1 VAADAGDSQEVAPAT
16 RRPLAFRFAVV
27 RYDASLASARRAGR
41 PPDSRRDAGATIS
54 LEPVT
59 HFLTGAC
66 LARAG
71 FNRKT
76 ALATATMTLAAEAPD
91 IDIVGNFKDPVF
103 GFAHHRGF
111 THSFLG
117 LLLVQ
122 ALVVGLI
129 YVIWRLRGRKIKN
142 PNLPPR
148 WGLLFL
154 FAYLAGLTHI
164 LLDFTNN
171 YGVRPFWP
179 FSEKW
184 YSWDIVFIIEPVLL
198 LLLIG
203 GLVLPGLFSLI
214 NDEIGV
220 RRKGPAGRLAA
231 VVALLGVIAV
241 WGVRDYEHRR
251 AVYALDSR
259 LYNGADPVRVSAY
272 PRWVNPFQWYGVVET
287 RDFFA
292 TMGVDSSIPDADPEG
307 RMEIRRKPEE
317 TSVTLAAK
325 RSELGRVYLD
335 WAQYPLVE
343 TEPIESGYIVRFRDL
358 RYYDPNQTRRDLLG
372 ARVELD
378 QSLQVVRES
387 FGSRSRTP

>member
-1 VAADAGDSQEVAPAT
+1 
-16 RRPLAFRFAVV
+16 
-27 RYDASLASARRAGR
+27 
-41 PPDSRRDAGATIS
+41 
-54 LEPVT
+54 LEPLT

-91 IDIVGNFKDPVF
+91 IDIIGSFKDPVF

-122 ALVVGLI
+122 AVAVGLI
-129 YVIWRLRGRKIKN
+129 YVIWRMRGRRIKD
-142 PNLPPR
+142 PNMLPR

-179 FSEKW
+179 FSERW
-184 YSWDIVFIIEPVLL
+184 YSWDIVFIVEPLLWVLL
-198 LLLIG
+198 IV
-203 GLVLPGLFSLI
+203 GLVVPALFSLI

-251 AVYALDSR
+251 AVQALDSR
-259 LYNGADPVRVSAY
+259 VYQGDDPVRVSAY
-272 PRWVNPFQWYGVVET
+272 PNWLNPFRWYGVVET

-292 TMGVDSSIPDADPEG
+292 TMAVDSSVPDVDPEG
-307 RMEIRRKPEE
+307 RMGIRRKPEE
-317 TSVTLAAK
+317 TPVTLAAK

-335 WAQYPLVE
+335 WAKYPVVE
-343 TEPIESGYIVRFRDL
+343 TEQIESGYIVRFRDL
-358 RYYDPNQTRRDLLG
+358 RYYDPNQTRRDILG

-378 QSLQVVRES
+378 RSLNVVGES
-387 FGSRSRTP
+387 FGSRSRRP

>member
-1 VAADAGDSQEVAPAT
+1 
-16 RRPLAFRFAVV
+16 
-27 RYDASLASARRAGR
+27 
-41 PPDSRRDAGATIS
+41 
-54 LEPVT
+54 
-59 HFLTGAC
+59 
-66 LARAG
+66 
-71 FNRKT
+71 
-76 ALATATMTLAAEAPD
+76 MTLAAEAPD
-91 IDIVGNFKDPVF
+91 IDIIGNFKDTFF

-129 YVIWRLRGRKIKN
+129 YGIWRLRGRKVKD

-154 FAYLAGLTHI
+154 FAYLAGLTHL

-179 FSEKW
+179 FWEKW
-184 YSWDIVFIIEPVLL
+184 YSWDIVFIVEPLLL

-203 GLVLPGLFSLI
+203 GLVVPGLFSLI

-220 RRKGPAGRLAA
+220 RRKGPAGRLGAA
-231 VVALLGVIAV
+231 LALLGVIAV

-251 AVYALDSR
+251 AVNALNSR
-259 LYNGADPVRVSAY
+259 LYDGSDPVRVSAY
-272 PRWVNPFQWYGVVET
+272 PHWLDPFRWYGVVET
-287 RDFFA
+287 RNFLA
-292 TMGVDSSIPDADPEG
+292 TMQVDSSVPDVDPEA

-317 TSVTLAAK
+317 TPVTLAAK

-335 WAQYPLVE
+335 WAQYPIVE
-343 TEPIESGYIVRFRDL
+343 AEQVGSGYIVKFRDL

-378 QSLQVVRES
+378 QSLNVVRES
-387 FGSRSRTP
+387 FGSRSRKP